1 VISATAREFD
11 HNSDKVNT
19 SVRCYIVARHEG
31 PGNMCSVQHV
41 FELRLEGGTSF
52 GFGPPRPGDCG
63 GARILRAPDFCRDP
77 ELARYF
83 HEQAKAQWELS
94 PIDKTARQL
103 FADETRLARVINT
116 TGLTKGVGFIEA
128 NAAYGSVFVELSLP
142 TTNFQSTG
150 ISTFEDWL
158 RILRA
163 TKDDLNQEALLRL
176 NFAPDQL
183 QEADIAA
190 FKVGKRLATTDV
202 ELRVRPRAIQWTR
215 DD

>member
-1 VISATAREFD
+1 
-11 HNSDKVNT
+11 
-19 SVRCYIVARHEG
+19 
-31 PGNMCSVQHV
+31 MCSERKLQHV

-83 HEQAKAQWELS
+83 DEPAKAQWELS
-94 PIDKTARQL
+94 PIDKNARRL
-103 FADETRLARVINT
+103 FADETRLTRPIDIS
-116 TGLTKGVGFIEA
+116 GLTKGVGTVEA
-128 NAAYGSVFVELSLP
+128 NEAYGRV
-142 TTNFQSTG
+142 FQSTG

-158 RILRA
+158 RVLQA

-176 NFAPDQL
+176 NFAPDRI
-183 QEADIAA
+183 QESDIAA
-190 FKVGKRLATTDV
+190 FKAGKRVATLDV
-202 ELRVRPRAIQWTR
+202 ELQVRPRAIQWTR